1 MLLQLSNWE
10 SRKRLPYHSKP
21 IYVSL
26 TWRPPRWLVGG
37 TRGTLVVRSSMY
49 RMALTV
55 DPGHS
60 CKPRGPMFT
69 FSEVTPSGVKYNTV
83 PLSAVF
89 VYARSKMFKE
99 ISASDKKTCRKRIQR
114 VTWCWEDSLGV
125 PLLDRLFKLLAF
137 PPPPFSN
144 ASAFLSNASAQDGPG
159 WLRSR
164 RNLGLFFRNKD
175 DRGHSGPILFL
186 SIPFLII
193 VW

>member
-1 MLLQLSNWE
+1 M
-10 SRKRLPYHSKP
+10 
-21 IYVSL
+21 
-26 TWRPPRWLVGG
+26 
-37 TRGTLVVRSSMY
+37 VRSSMY

-69 FSEVTPSGVKYNTV
+69 FAEVTPSGVKYNTV

-137 PPPPFSN
+137 PPPPLLERLGF
-144 ASAFLSNASAQDGPG
+144 FIERLC
-159 WLRSR
+159 SR
-164 RNLGLFFRNKD
+164 RSWMITESTKFGPFFPQQR
-175 DRGHSGPILFL
+175 
-186 SIPFLII
+186 
-193 VW
+193 